1 MKKEEKIIMDIYRAL
16 YKAST
21 PSADFDE
28 LMENAAL
35 DDSGRKLIPY
45 NDYLIS
51 IDTYD
56 EIISSILKDK
66 RLTKLNKS
74 AIRSSIHL
82 GCSPKTI
89 VNL

>member
-45 NDYLIS
+45 DDYLIS

-66 RLTKLNKS
+66 RLTKLNKAAIKS
-74 AIRSSIHL
+74 AIHL

>member
-1 MKKEEKIIMDIYRAL
+1 MKKGEKIIMDIYRAL

>member
-56 EIISSILKDK
+56 EIISSMLKDK
-66 RLTKLNKS
+66 RLTKLNKA
-74 AIRSSIHL
+74 AIRSTIHL